1 MNSGVNPLR
10 INYGI
15 AVCYFSVPAEIL
27 PGDLAVQRRVIQ
39 IGPFSH
45 RTIVVLGI
53 GVANQLHDEQTV
65 RRSYSTLSICV
76 YVLVGSDAVLR
87 QYSAYISSRL
97 EFVGL

>member
-1 MNSGVNPLR
+1 MTQ
-10 INYGI
+10 
-15 AVCYFSVPAEIL
+15 AFTFQVPFEVI
-27 PGDLAVQRRVIQ
+27 PDELAFQRRVIQ

-76 YVLVGSDAVLR
+76 YVLVWSDAMLR